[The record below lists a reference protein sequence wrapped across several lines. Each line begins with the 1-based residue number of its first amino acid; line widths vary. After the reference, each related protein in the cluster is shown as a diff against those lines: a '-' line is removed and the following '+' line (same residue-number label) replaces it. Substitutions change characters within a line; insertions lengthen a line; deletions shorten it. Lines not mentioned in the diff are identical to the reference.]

1 MCLFLGEVAGS
12 FQELSSIYE
21 NYENVLKNRL
31 VLENFKRL
39 GKDVCDN
46 G

>member
-1 MCLFLGEVAGS
+1 MFFWEVGGS

-21 NYENVLKNRL
+21 NYENVLKYRL